1 MSRYFVG
8 PQPPAIWCIHT
19 AHKIRRRPV
28 IHTVVRDCSRPRG
41 PQGLRSAVPVCQT
54 ETGRNRER
62 ERCEVVRLHAPR
74 GGGLVNSSTRHGCE
88 KGWSTARRA
97 MGRKLGRRARGR
109 GLGRRLDAPRRG
121 GLINSS
127 TRHGCDKGWSTAR
140 RAMGRKLGRRAM
152 ENSHT
157 CDRIQ
162 RGDEQFRATK
172 RERWHT
178 R

>member
-62 ERCEVVRLHAPR
+62 ERCEVVRLDAPR
-74 GGGLVNSSTRHGCE
+74 GGGLVNSSTRHECE

-97 MGRKLGRRARGR
+97 MGRGSLV
-109 GLGRRLDAPRRG
+109 DAPG
-121 GLINSS
+121 EESS
-127 TRHGCDKGWSTAR
+127 VDGSTHHGEEGSSTAR
-140 RAMGRKLGRRAM
+140 RATGATRAGRRLSTRHGEEAWSTRHG
-152 ENSHT
+152 ELSYLRQNPE
-157 CDRIQ
+157 
-162 RGDEQFRATK
+162 RG
-172 RERWHT
+172 
-178 R
+178 